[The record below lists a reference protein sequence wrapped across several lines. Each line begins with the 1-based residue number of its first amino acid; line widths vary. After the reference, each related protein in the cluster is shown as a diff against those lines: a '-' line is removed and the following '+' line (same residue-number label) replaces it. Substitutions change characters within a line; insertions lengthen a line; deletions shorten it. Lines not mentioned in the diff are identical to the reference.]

1 MLYLRSATLPDGET
15 EFLRVAS
22 DPKKGAMT
30 CYGSRY
36 PFGLFPER
44 GLDELAFS
52 PVTIFA
58 GGNGSGKSTLLNV
71 LADRLGLGRETPF
84 SRTAFFDDYAALVRV
99 TLEGELPGASRI
111 ITSDDVFRALLGER
125 GARARIEAEREAL
138 IGEYWEM
145 RGGRKT
151 VRLRSPD
158 DLDELKRYNAALR
171 GTPSRFVNERLSRAE
186 DGVSNGERALRYFT
200 EAIGTGALYLLD
212 EPENSL
218 SAVYQARLAAFLAE
232 SARFF
237 DCQFVIATHSPL
249 LLALPGARL
258 YDLDARP
265 VREVRWTELENVR
278 VLHDFFAQREDE
290 FR

>member
-15 EFLRVAS
+15 EFLRIAS
-22 DPKKGAMT
+22 DRKKGEMT

-44 GLDELAFS
+44 GLDELSFS
-52 PVTIFA
+52 PVTVFA

-71 LADRLGLGRETPF
+71 LAQRLGLARSAPF
-84 SRTAFFDDYAALVRV
+84 SRTAFFEDYAALVRV
-99 TLEGELPGASRI
+99 TMEEELPGGSRI

-125 GARARIEAEREAL
+125 GARLRMEREREEL
-138 IGEYWEM
+138 IDEYWKM
-145 RGGRKT
+145 RSGARK
-151 VRLRSPD
+151 VRLRSMED
-158 DLDELKRYNAALR
+158 AGALKRYNAALR

-186 DGVSNGERALRYFT
+186 EGSSNGERALRFFT
-200 EAIGTGALYLLD
+200 EAIGGSALYLLD

-218 SAVYQARLAAFLAE
+218 SALYQARLAAFLAE

-249 LLALPGARL
+249 LLALPGARI

-265 VREVRWTELENVR
+265 VRETRWTELENVR
-278 VLHDFFAQREDE
+278 VLRDFFAEREDE
-290 FR
+290 FQ